1 MDIDL
6 RPVKKLRESAAAR
19 SALGPI
25 IEAVC
30 PTRRPVPAAGG
41 L

>member
-25 IEAVC
+25 IEAVW
-30 PTRRPVPAAGG
+30 RNWLELVSF
-41 L
+41 